1 MATTQQ
7 MREGEAELV
16 RILRRVDRA
25 VAEGGDG
32 GQAEAM
38 ASTPVHPQI
47 QQFCG
52 VARNIV
58 ARLAPY
64 RGGRMRGDRIRQF
77 GRDVESSKSDI
88 DMVAGRVRNNL
99 NSYSIRD
106 LDILLGCFGSAI
118 DQAFRSVNSRPRA
131 SLGTLRSMAAQRLQQ
146 LQASAPRN

>member
-7 MREGEAELV
+7 MREGEAELAW
-16 RILRRVDRA
+16 ILRRVARG
-25 VAEGGDG
+25 VTGRG
-32 GQAEAM
+32 AEAM
-38 ASTPVHPQI
+38 ASSPVHPQI

-64 RGGRMRGDRIRQF
+64 RGGRMRGAQIRQF
-77 GRDVESSKSDI
+77 GRDLANSKSDI

-131 SLGTLRSMAAQRLQQ
+131 SLGTLRAIAAQRMQQ
-146 LQASAPRN
+146 LQAGAPRN